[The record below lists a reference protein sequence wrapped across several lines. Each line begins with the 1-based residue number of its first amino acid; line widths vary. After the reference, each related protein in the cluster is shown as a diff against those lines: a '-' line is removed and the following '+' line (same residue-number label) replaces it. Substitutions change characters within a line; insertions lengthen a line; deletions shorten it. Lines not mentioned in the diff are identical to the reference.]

1 MEPLLI
7 IFSAVPRI
15 CATASAT
22 KNIDDEETLT
32 KFKAFLAAATA
43 SSSDQ
48 KVMCIKG
55 GLVCGFKVEFAMVNE
70 L

>member
-32 KFKAFLAAATA
+32 KFKAFLATA